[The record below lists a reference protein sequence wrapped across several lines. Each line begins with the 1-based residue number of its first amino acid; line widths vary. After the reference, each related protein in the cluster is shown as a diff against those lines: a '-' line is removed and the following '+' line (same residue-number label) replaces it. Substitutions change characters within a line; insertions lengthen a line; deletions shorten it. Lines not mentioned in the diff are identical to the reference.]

1 MFPFGTSVGLDEL
14 PLNVKLPAA
23 VSTSPTVKPIGPAA
37 VPTAVLWSAI
47 FDMVGG
53 SFTALTVNTKLALA
67 LNCPSLTVT
76 VIVAVAFWLG
86 AGLTV
91 TVRFAPEPPK
101 TMFPFGTRA
110 GLDEL
115 PLNVKLPAAVSPSP
129 TVKLSAPVDVSS
141 AIV

>member
-1 MFPFGTSVGLDEL
+1 MLIADEFV
-14 PLNVKLPAA
+14 ND
-23 VSTSPTVKPIGPAA
+23 A
-37 VPTAVLWSAI
+37 VPETDEV
-47 FDMVGG
+47 
-53 SFTALTVNTKLALA
+53 TVNTNVSLAV
-67 LNCPSLTVT
+67 NVPSRTVT
-76 VIVAVAFWLG
+76 PIVGGPVWLA

-91 TVRFAPEPPK
+91 TVRLPPEPPK

-141 AIV
+141 A

>member
-1 MFPFGTSVGLDEL
+1 MLIADEL
-14 PLNVKLPAA
+14 VND
-23 VSTSPTVKPIGPAA
+23 A
-37 VPTAVLWSAI
+37 VPETDEV
-47 FDMVGG
+47 
-53 SFTALTVNTKLALA
+53 TVNTNVSLVVNA
-67 LNCPSLTVT
+67 PSLTVT
-76 VIVAVAFWLG
+76 PIVAVPARFAAGVTVAVRVAVAFWLS

-129 TVKLSAPVDVSS
+129 TVKLRAPVDVSS